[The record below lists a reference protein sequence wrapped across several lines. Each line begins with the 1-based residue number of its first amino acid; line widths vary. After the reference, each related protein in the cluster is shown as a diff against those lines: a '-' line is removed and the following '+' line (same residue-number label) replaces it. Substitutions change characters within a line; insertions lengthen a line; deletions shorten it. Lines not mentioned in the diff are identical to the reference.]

1 MGGYQIVPFNLQ
13 IEVPAGTRGFFF
25 AAIVATTAPKALTLP
40 DGTATSM
47 NMEFVVPVILEV
59 QSVPM
64 RSRTSLWRT

>member
-1 MGGYQIVPFNLQ
+1 MKLGGYQILPFNLR

-25 AAIVATTAPKALTLP
+25 AAIVATTVPKAVTLP

-64 RSRTSLWRT
+64 RCRISP